1 MDHRCGLYGRDAVLP
16 DRHLCGASAQL
27 AGLDPRSGSDL
38 YVDGSCAALVGAAR
52 RHAGDTRLGRAMIL
66 SRILD
71 MLARQQTATLD
82 EIARAVGSPPPAV
95 RSMLET
101 LQRKGLVH
109 RLE

>member
-1 MDHRCGLYGRDAVLP
+1 
-16 DRHLCGASAQL
+16 
-27 AGLDPRSGSDL
+27 
-38 YVDGSCAALVGAAR
+38 
-52 RHAGDTRLGRAMIL
+52 MIL

-71 MLARQQTATLD
+71 LLAKQQTATLD

-109 RLE
+109 RLERQPGCGAHCSACAPGAVGVFAHGRANDPPTGPDGPAGGCGL

>member
-1 MDHRCGLYGRDAVLP
+1 
-16 DRHLCGASAQL
+16 
-27 AGLDPRSGSDL
+27 
-38 YVDGSCAALVGAAR
+38 
-52 RHAGDTRLGRAMIL
+52 MIL

-109 RLE
+109 RLEVQPGCGSRCSRCAPGADEVFAPGPASEPPTPSDGPTRGCPV